1 MRNGQSSRVQGES
14 FQVGGGG
21 LAIGGIMGA
30 AVGPGDYHGTMSQ
43 AELERE
49 AGGRIFNA
57 GAGTETRNQV
67 HERTRSTA
75 VQ

>member
-1 MRNGQSSRVQGES
+1 MRGSQSSRVQGES

-21 LAIGGIMGA
+21 LAVGGIMGA

-49 AGGRIFNA
+49 AGGRVFSA

-67 HERTRSTA
+67 QELTYFTA
-75 VQ
+75 AH